1 MKTMSNG
8 SSKLIKSLN
17 GHSGCQVDLI
27 EKDSRILVSKISAN
41 NDYNFRLRRQAKK
54 QALFVPNH
62 NVFAPKIVT
71 QGYSDNLYYFDME
84 FVQGR
89 TMAEYTNDIHITE
102 ITDFIRCLFK
112 CLYWDND
119 KVSPKAQE
127 IFMQKIYSLEV
138 KLQEYRQLNL
148 AFQILKDFNWQKV
161 FKSFCH
167 GDLTL
172 ENILITQDKRLYL
185 IDFLDSFYNSWQID
199 IAKLLQDLELKWS
212 FRNCEISS
220 NRALRLQV
228 AKEALVEE
236 ILKTNNGKEKLDTI
250 YHILLLNIVRIY
262 PYTKDVKTFK
272 FLDNAVNMLVEKLVT
287 KRMGVI

>member
-41 NDYNFRLRRQAKK
+41 NDYNFRLRRQTKK
-54 QALFVPNH
+54 QTLLVPNY

-212 FRNCEISS
+212 FRKCEISS

-262 PYTKDVKTFK
+262 PYTKDEKTFK
-272 FLDNAVNMLVEKLVT
+272 FLDNAVNMLVEKLIT